1 MKKIIL
7 GKLPPRG
14 ESTLEK
20 FPPIKL
26 PPGKLPP
33 PPRKITSDK
42 ILTWNIPTISLVIFF
57 NSLNIS

>member
-33 PPRKITSDK
+33 TENYFRQ
-42 ILTWNIPTISLVIFF
+42 
-57 NSLNIS
+57 NSHLEYSHHFVSYLL